1 MPAITD
7 RSTKPP
13 LLKTGILNH
22 GTLHVRDIAKSR
34 RFYEEVLGIECL
46 QTSPL
51 SLMIRKGT
59 AHVYAVVEQPAGIH
73 PPMTMLNHN
82 GFEVASL
89 AEVEEAH
96 KLIGSIKDEYG
107 IKKVLP
113 ISHMHGDASFYFM
126 DQDDNWWEIVH
137 VRPGGYVADFD
148 DKANWD
154 LTGHHE
160 VKDWVD
166 LFVNEKKLRHMHD
179 PGTRELLKAA
189 KKA

>member
-7 RSTKPP
+7 RSTKQP

-34 RFYEEVLGIECL
+34 RFYEEVLGIECI

-59 AHVYAVVEQPAGIH
+59 AHVYAVVEQPAGLH

-82 GFEVASL
+82 GFEVGSVA
-89 AEVEEAH
+89 AVEEAH
-96 KLIGSIKDEYG
+96 RLITGVKDEYG
-107 IKKVLP
+107 IKKIMPV
-113 ISHMHGDASFYFM
+113 SRMHGDASFYFQ

-137 VRPGGYVADFD
+137 VREGGYVADFD

-160 VKDWVD
+160 VESWVD

-179 PGTRELLKAA
+179 PETRELLKAA
-189 KKA
+189 RKA